1 MSRAASDAIAV
12 VARPA
17 SQRSSRHSER
27 SAFVPKPMRD
37 GSSGMAPRTILL
49 GLGLAAALVAGVALG
64 DDLTSRALLERQQ
77 QSDAFARQLQQS
89 LESARAGNLGPR
101 ERLELDARQLDQRQR
116 QDELF
121 YRQQVQTNSP
131 DTGALRDAEAMR
143 ADQERQQQLS
153 RFRSDAAPTLGGEPP
168 ALAPAPLIDPALVTA
183 PIQRAPADPAVVA
196 APPGAYPA
204 PPAALAMIRR
214 VEDEADTLWQAALAG
229 DWGAVQGAL
238 GDVRRSVS
246 ALRSDRFKAEYAE
259 SGGRVD
265 ALSAVLD
272 RLDTA
277 ISGAETQLGA
287 RDAASV
293 MRSANELMLTAAEL
307 VPDISR
313 PDAGQAASAV
323 ANRR

>member
-17 SQRSSRHSER
+17 SQRSSRHSKR

-37 GSSGMAPRTILL
+37 GSSGMALRTILL
-49 GLGLAAALVAGVALG
+49 GLGLAAALFAGVALG
-64 DDLTSRALLERQQ
+64 DDPTSRALLERQQ

-89 LESARAGNLGPR
+89 LESARAGNLGPG

-153 RFRSDAAPTLGGEPP
+153 RFRSEPALGGEPP
-168 ALAPAPLIDPALVTA
+168 ALAPAPLVDPTLVTA
-183 PIQRAPADPAVVA
+183 PISRAPADPALVA
-196 APPGAYPA
+196 ALPGANPARPA
-204 PPAALAMIRR
+204 PLVMIRR
-214 VEDEADTLWQAALAG
+214 VEDEADTLWRAALAG
-229 DWGAVQGAL
+229 DWSAVQRAL
-238 GDVRRSVS
+238 GDVRASVNT
-246 ALRSDRFKAEYAE
+246 LRSDRFKAEYAE

-307 VPDISR
+307 VPGISR

>member
-17 SQRSSRHSER
+17 SQRSSRHSKR

-37 GSSGMAPRTILL
+37 GGFGIAPRTILL

-89 LESARAGNLGPR
+89 LESARAGNFGPR

-168 ALAPAPLIDPALVTA
+168 ALAPAPLIDPALV
-183 PIQRAPADPAVVA
+183 A
-196 APPGAYPA
+196 ASPGANPA
-204 PPAALAMIRR
+204 RPEPLVMIRR

-229 DWGAVQGAL
+229 DWSAVQGAL
-238 GDVRRSVS
+238 GDVRRGVNT
-246 ALRSDRFKAEYAE
+246 LRSERFKAEYAE

-265 ALSAVLD
+265 ALSAVPD

-277 ISGAETQLGA
+277 ISGAETQLDA

-307 VPDISR
+307 VPDVSR